1 MVYFPLTIDGCIGW
15 QEPGKEGRMDDEL
28 SKVRTEVRELIDT
41 EQRLHD
47 VIKQFAS
54 KETEGT
60 VHWLTPP
67 LESALTELE
76 LARDRL
82 EAAYDRLGD
91 AIPEGKDDL

>member
-1 MVYFPLTIDGCIGW
+1 
-15 QEPGKEGRMDDEL
+15 MDDEL
-28 SKVRTEVRELIDT
+28 NKARAEVRDLIET

-47 VIKQFAS
+47 VIKQFAA
-54 KETEGT
+54 KETEGS

-82 EAAYDRLGD
+82 ESAYDRLGD
-91 AIPEGKDDL
+91 AIPAGEDDR

>member
-1 MVYFPLTIDGCIGW
+1 MAAVGGN
-15 QEPGKEGRMDDEL
+15 QGKEGRMNDEL
-28 SKVRTEVRELIDT
+28 SRVRAEVRELIDT

-76 LARDRL
+76 LARNRL

-91 AIPEGKDDL
+91 ATPDGKDDL